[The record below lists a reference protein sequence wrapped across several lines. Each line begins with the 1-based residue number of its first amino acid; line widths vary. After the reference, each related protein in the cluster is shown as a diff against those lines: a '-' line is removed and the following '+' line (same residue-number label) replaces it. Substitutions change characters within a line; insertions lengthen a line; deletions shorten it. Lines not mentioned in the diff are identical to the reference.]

1 MKKIMSLIFTAIL
14 MLGISSPVFASEE
27 KDIAKALEMIEQTNL
42 EIEKKIEKGVT
53 KADKL
58 YAEYLM
64 DIQRLEEDEKLEND
78 LKKKEELSKEIEAKY
93 NKKLDNII
101 AKVYD
106 ETLEMSAVTIKKAAD
121 LGVEAECSWVLVRF
135 ADRCVW
141 IDPVR
146 VVGLKK

>member
-1 MKKIMSLIFTAIL
+1 MKKIMALIFTAIL
-14 MLGISSPVFASEE
+14 MLGISSPVIASEV

-58 YAEYLM
+58 HAAYLM
-64 DIQRLEEDEKLEND
+64 DLQRLEEDEKLEND
-78 LKKKEELSKEIEAKY
+78 LAKRTELKEKIEAKY
-93 NKKLDNII
+93 EKKLDKII

-106 ETLEMSAVTIKKAAD
+106 ETLEMSALTIQKAAD

-135 ADRCVW
+135 ADRYVW